1 MDPTA
6 EEKKLLLATARQSI
20 NSIFTK
26 EKVSVPDFI
35 EHPIFNSH
43 CGAFVTLTENKIL
56 RGCIGYIISNI
67 PLFQTIQE
75 AAVHAAVNDP
85 RFKPVKQKEVET
97 ISIEISILSEP
108 FSLDSYDE
116 IEIGKHGLILE
127 EKGRRGLLLPQVPL
141 EHKMNRDQFLDAL
154 CQKAG
159 LNGIYWKT
167 KQLNLS
173 AFTATVFNEE
183 NINA

>member
-1 MDPTA
+1 V
-6 EEKKLLLATARQSI
+6 E
-20 NSIFTK
+20 
-26 EKVSVPDFI
+26 
-35 EHPIFNSH
+35 
-43 CGAFVTLTENKIL
+43 
-56 RGCIGYIISNI
+56 
-67 PLFQTIQE
+67 
-75 AAVHAAVNDP
+75 DP
-85 RFKPVKQKEVET
+85 RFLPVKQKEVEL

-108 FSLDSYDE
+108 FALNNYDE

-127 EKGRRGLLLPQVPL
+127 ENGRRGLLLPQVPI

-159 LNGIYWKT
+159 LHGKYWKT